1 MKTVGNFWVTF
12 FFFKYYFHGLLV
24 HIIKELKKSRS
35 LKCHSF
41 CWVFYWKLKES
52 RVASYY
58 YNNRFKR
65 RPPVIRSL
73 WRKKNVLPNFS
84 SSTGSIRHEQNLI
97 FFFFFFYAFSR
108 YICII
113 REKTDSVLDSVSNP
127 IPHGWNEKKKKI
139 KILEVVVT
147 NPLLSSC
154 CLVWPYDNDVKIL
167 LSKLTGYS
175 CRRDWNSFKVVQEK
189 RGNDFICISRTAA
202 HRL

>member
-1 MKTVGNFWVTF
+1 MAFHSVSWELSPLSALHRDFIYFSSYCCNLWRLLETFEWRF

-127 IPHGWNEKKKKI
+127 IPHGWNEKKKK
-139 KILEVVVT
+139 
-147 NPLLSSC
+147 
-154 CLVWPYDNDVKIL
+154 
-167 LSKLTGYS
+167 
-175 CRRDWNSFKVVQEK
+175 
-189 RGNDFICISRTAA
+189 
-202 HRL
+202 